1 MIKSCIDSVLNQTY
15 QNIEYIIMDANSKDA
30 TIDIIKQYPQE
41 KIKLISEKDKGSCDA
56 LNKGIALATGDVV
69 CFLCADDMYAHKDVI
84 KKVAETFNSDQKIDI
99 VYSDIVYVNK
109 DKIEKV
115 ERYWKSSPFK
125 KGMYSKGWL
134 PPHTSL
140 FIKREALKKYGT
152 FNINFK
158 FASDVDLS
166 FRLFEIH
173 QLKSFYIPEVL
184 VKMRSGGVS
193 NSSIKNMYKSLKDCY
208 DVFKSHNIK
217 WPIMYI
223 FRTII
228 YRANHVIKSYK
239 VKNV

>member
-1 MIKSCIDSVLNQTY
+1 MIIR
-15 QNIEYIIMDANSKDA
+15 E
-30 TIDIIKQYPQE
+30 
-41 KIKLISEKDKGSCDA
+41 LISEIRNS
-56 LNKGIALATGDVV
+56 LRSVDVDNWV
-69 CFLCADDMYAHKDVI
+69 PGKFI
-84 KKVAETFNSDQKIDI
+84 
-99 VYSDIVYVNK
+99 
-109 DKIEKV
+109 
-115 ERYWKSSPFK
+115 
-125 KGMYSKGWL
+125 YSKAIGI
-134 PPHTSL
+134 TSL

-208 DVFKSHNIK
+208 DVFKSHNIT

-223 FRTII
+223 LRTII